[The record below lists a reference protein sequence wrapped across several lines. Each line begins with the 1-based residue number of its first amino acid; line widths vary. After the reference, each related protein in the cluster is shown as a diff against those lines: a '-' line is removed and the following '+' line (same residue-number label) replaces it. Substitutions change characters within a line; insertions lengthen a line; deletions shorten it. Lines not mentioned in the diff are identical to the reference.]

1 MISRRTLLRLGL
13 GAALAPRGLRAAPR
27 GWPSNP
33 FHLGVAAGYPRPD
46 GAVLWTRLAPSADAD
61 SDVLDSPD
69 LTLRFEV
76 AEDVGFKRILRQGE
90 ATAEAAFAHSVHL
103 EVDGLAPRRWYHY
116 RFHSADAT
124 SAVGRFRTA
133 PAADDAVAD
142 GMRFAVAA
150 CQHWETGHYAAY
162 RHMLA
167 DEPDLVLH
175 LGDYI
180 YENDTPGPAVRR
192 HRGAEPVTLA
202 DYRRRYAQ
210 YRSDPDLQAA
220 HAACA
225 WAAVWD
231 DHEVQNDYVGD
242 RALDLADPVGFRA
255 RRLAA
260 YRAWYEHLP
269 VPATMRPVGE
279 TMRIHT
285 ALDFGRLA
293 RFVLVDGRQY
303 RDPQPC
309 PPAGRGGSATI
320 RDCAARTDPARSFLG
335 AAQEA
340 WFDAEWRRGDARW
353 NLLGQ
358 QSPMAQADSAD
369 GSDEA
374 FYSDAWDGY
383 PAARRRLL
391 ESVVASGRPNPV
403 VLSGDIH
410 SYWVSD
416 LKTDYA
422 SAEAPTVAT
431 EFVTTAISSKPI
443 PEALAAALLA
453 NNPHL
458 RFGRAGP
465 RGYLRVECRPERLAV
480 DLRALDDVTR
490 PDSACRTL
498 ASFIVADGRAGAERA

>member
-1 MISRRTLLRLGL
+1 MADVAAQDARKVADYAAEDADVTWQLAAKMRPELKEQVYVFESIESPLLPVLTKMENFGVKIDVQGLKPDARYFYGFLCGDKRSPVGCTRTLPAG
-13 GAALAPRGLRAAPR
+13 GARELK
-27 GWPSNP
+27 
-33 FHLGVAAGYPRPD
+33 LGVVSCSNYPF
-46 GAVLWTRLAPSADAD
+46 GFFNAYEALSKQ
-61 SDVLDSPD
+61 DV
-69 LTLRFEV
+69 
-76 AEDVGFKRILRQGE
+76 
-90 ATAEAAFAHSVHL
+90 
-103 EVDGLAPRRWYHY
+103 
-116 RFHSADAT
+116 
-124 SAVGRFRTA
+124 
-133 PAADDAVAD
+133 
-142 GMRFAVAA
+142 
-150 CQHWETGHYAAY
+150 
-162 RHMLA
+162 
-167 DEPDLVLH
+167 DLVLH

-180 YENDTPGPAVRR
+180 YENPTPGPAVRR
-192 HRGAEPVTLA
+192 HRDAEPVTLA

-210 YRSDPDLQAA
+210 YRGDPDLQAA

-242 RALDLADPVGFRA
+242 HALDLADPVRFRA

-269 VPATMRPVGE
+269 VPAGMRPVGD

-293 RFVLVDGRQY
+293 RFVLLDGRQY

-320 RDCAARTDPARSFLG
+320 RDCAARIDATRSFLG

-340 WFDAEWRRGDARW
+340 WFDTEWRRGDARW

-369 GSDEA
+369 GSAEA

-391 ESVVASGRPNPV
+391 ESVVAGGRPNPV

-410 SYWVSD
+410 SYWVAD

-422 SAEAPTVAT
+422 RAEAPTVAT

-443 PEALAAALLA
+443 PEALATALLA

-490 PDSACRTL
+490 ADSGCGTL
-498 ASFIVADGRAGAERA
+498 ASFVVVDGRVGAERG